1 MFFVLEHASE
11 PNQTNPTE
19 KCAENHGP
27 NGALLE
33 RELLE
38 HGVIVVLVVIVVC
51 SEREKSREVMIETFG
66 GGGSS

>member
-1 MFFVLEHASE
+1 MLLVLEHASE
-11 PNQTNPTE
+11 PNQTNPAE

-51 SEREKSREVMIETFG
+51 SEREKRRWVMRETFG
-66 GGGSS
+66 GGGAS